1 MFLFYTKLKFIAIN
15 QCKSTQICQILQL
28 NHFALIGY
36 LKTHKT
42 SNKIIPHQLSI
53 APSIPTRTDGLS
65 IILTIFSGRPAA
77 PVNLEVIDITEDSVT
92 ISWLSPHS
100 SGSSR
105 IFRYVVEVCDVSRSD
120 GWVKVKEVDSSARLV
135 ACVENLKESKPYL
148 FRVSAEN
155 QYGPGAATETTDPIV
170 PRSQLGT

>member
-1 MFLFYTKLKFIAIN
+1 M
-15 QCKSTQICQILQL
+15 
-28 NHFALIGY
+28 
-36 LKTHKT
+36 
-42 SNKIIPHQLSI
+42 
-53 APSIPTRTDGLS
+53 
-65 IILTIFSGRPAA
+65 FSGRPAA

-100 SGSSR
+100 SGSLR

-135 ACVENLKESKPYL
+135 ACVEKLKEGKPYL

-170 PRSQLGT
+170 PRSQLGTWSFCINFCEMITLTTTGNCLLCVGVGTAVGRE